1 LFYENFT
8 YRQFILWVMDKQQLV
23 KLGAEKLRSSGVL
36 FRPAVQRKS
45 QAYYVQIKYQSG
57 ALQPGK
63 K

>member
-1 LFYENFT
+1 
-8 YRQFILWVMDKQQLV
+8 MDKQQLV